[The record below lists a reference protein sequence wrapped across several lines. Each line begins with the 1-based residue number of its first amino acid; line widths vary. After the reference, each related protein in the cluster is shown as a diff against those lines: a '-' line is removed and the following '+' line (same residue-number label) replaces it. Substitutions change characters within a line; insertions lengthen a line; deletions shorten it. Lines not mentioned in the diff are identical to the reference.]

1 MSNRHKR
8 PKRLTRPDLF
18 VIDADKINGTL
29 MGCAHNIDPS
39 SPHHHAVM
47 RIHEALLTAV
57 REITGEEVPWVRPT
71 PSSWGPPG
79 FIDRS
84 GPQKADP

>member
-18 VIDADKINGTL
+18 VIDAEKINGTL
-29 MGCAHNIDPS
+29 MRYAHGIDPS

-47 RIHEALLTAV
+47 AIHKALMTAV
-57 REITGEEVPWVRPT
+57 VEITGREAPWIYKST
-71 PSSWGPPG
+71 TGMG
-79 FIDRS
+79 
-84 GPQKADP
+84 